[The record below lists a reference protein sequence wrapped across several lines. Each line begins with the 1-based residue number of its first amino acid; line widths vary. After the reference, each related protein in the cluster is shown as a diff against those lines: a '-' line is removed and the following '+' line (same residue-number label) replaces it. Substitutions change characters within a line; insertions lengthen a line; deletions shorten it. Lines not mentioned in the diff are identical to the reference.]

1 MDNCCRFVKFC
12 HKRNTCK
19 KKNED
24 IPALE
29 LFFHDS
35 QSEISPFGTFL
46 LINISFYSNRKMKF
60 LFVLLLVLCHRAA
73 QNADPSEYFAL
84 VRCFF

>member
-1 MDNCCRFVKFC
+1 MKTYLRLNCFFNWSSNGKFLAY
-12 HKRNTCK
+12 T
-19 KKNED
+19 
-24 IPALE
+24 
-29 LFFHDS
+29 HDS

-60 LFVLLLVLCHRAA
+60 LFVLLLVLCHKAA